1 MTNRG
6 TMYRFETERQQHIAE
21 HGSFLYC
28 PEHDTLCSFMEKT
41 WETGCRCSRKPCI
54 VEDPEYIALRK
65 RQEETAAQREAAER
79 RYRAEEMDAAPIR
92 TQNKSWE
99 VLQREKIHRLEEE
112 SRQAYR
118 RNWPRIGEA
127 KLHEAILLRRELRRR
142 TGKDEDDV

>member
-1 MTNRG
+1 
-6 TMYRFETERQQHIAE
+6 MYRYEEERQQHIADY
-21 HGSFLYC
+21 GSFLYC
-28 PEHDTLCSFMEKT
+28 PEHDTLCSFMENT
-41 WETGCRCSRKPCI
+41 WETGCGCNRKPCI

-65 RQEETAAQREAAER
+65 RQEKTAAQREAAER

-118 RNWPRIGEA
+118 RNWTRIGEA